1 MEEHLVSGIQDVASQ
16 AVASQASQAS
26 QPHIKSPGRPKSR
39 GQKEPPSLSLS
50 DVQAPVETDEPL
62 LLANPRR
69 FVLFPIE
76 HPDIMAM
83 TKKAI
88 AVFWTAEEV
97 DLTKDMRDWEKLDA
111 NTQHFIK
118 HVLGFF
124 AASDGI
130 LMENLALNFQN
141 EVQWPE
147 AKYFYANQNFME
159 AVHCVAPETRILTSN
174 GYEEIGTLENK
185 TVNVW
190 NGDEYSEVTVRQTSP
205 MAKLIKVKLSNGMFL
220 ECTEEHKWFIRVGA
234 EAHPERCK
242 IDKVFTKDLKIGD
255 VIGKYELPIVSVS
268 DPDEFRNPYTHGFFC
283 GDGTYCN
290 KYPFIAVYGEKQKL
304 LQYLEVSTINP
315 KPEYNCT
322 RCYITNKINKDKFV
336 VPINYS
342 TKTKLEWLAGLVD
355 SDGCTNTSSTGLTA
369 IQIGSIHLDF
379 LQNVQLMLSTLGVRA
394 KISKNKDA
402 GNRFMPDGKGGSKEY
417 ACAIIW
423 CLYISISNTHK
434 LVILGFNP
442 HRLKLVT
449 AQVKENINL
458 IRVEEIIDEGRNSP
472 TYCFN
477 EPKKHSGIFNGILT
491 GQSETYSLL
500 IDTYIDDKVEKQKLL
515 EASST
520 IPAIQK
526 KAEWALQWL
535 DAKKANFATRLIAF
549 AVVEGIF
556 FSGAFCSIFWLK
568 KRGLMPGLT
577 TSNEFIAR
585 DEGMHTD
592 FACLLYGKIKN
603 RLKKAQVNKII
614 KEAVK
619 IEKNF
624 IIKALPCELIGM
636 NAELMSQYIE
646 FVADRI
652 LVQLGYP
659 KIYSVANPFDFME
672 RISLEGK
679 DNFFEK
685 RVTSYAKAAVG
696 KTQEEMSFNMAA
708 DF

>member
-1 MEEHLVSGIQDVASQ
+1 MEEHLVSEKSIDLTVSSVPMTHVA
-16 AVASQASQAS
+16 
-26 QPHIKSPGRPKSR
+26 SPGRAKHPRAPANGVAKDMPVL
-39 GQKEPPSLSLS
+39 QLSE
-50 DVQAPVETDEPL
+50 ATDEPL
-62 LLANPRR
+62 LVANPRR

-76 HPDIMAM
+76 HHDVMAM
-83 TKKAI
+83 AKKAI
-88 AVFWTAEEV
+88 AVFWTAEEI

-159 AVHCVAPETRILTSN
+159 A
-174 GYEEIGTLENK
+174 
-185 TVNVW
+185 
-190 NGDEYSEVTVRQTSP
+190 
-205 MAKLIKVKLSNGMFL
+205 
-220 ECTEEHKWFIRVGA
+220 
-234 EAHPERCK
+234 
-242 IDKVFTKDLKIGD
+242 
-255 VIGKYELPIVSVS
+255 
-268 DPDEFRNPYTHGFFC
+268 
-283 GDGTYCN
+283 
-290 KYPFIAVYGEKQKL
+290 
-304 LQYLEVSTINP
+304 
-315 KPEYNCT
+315 
-322 RCYITNKINKDKFV
+322 
-336 VPINYS
+336 
-342 TKTKLEWLAGLVD
+342 
-355 SDGCTNTSSTGLTA
+355 
-369 IQIGSIHLDF
+369 IH
-379 LQNVQLMLSTLGVRA
+379 
-394 KISKNKDA
+394 
-402 GNRFMPDGKGGSKEY
+402 
-417 ACAIIW
+417 
-423 CLYISISNTHK
+423 
-434 LVILGFNP
+434 
-442 HRLKLVT
+442 
-449 AQVKENINL
+449 
-458 IRVEEIIDEGRNSP
+458 
-472 TYCFN
+472 
-477 EPKKHSGIFNGILT
+477 
-491 GQSETYSLL
+491 SETYSLL
-500 IDTYIDDKVEKQKLL
+500 IDTYIEDKLEKQKLL
-515 EASST
+515 EASTT

-535 DAKKANFATRLIAF
+535 DASKANFATRLIAF

-585 DEGMHTD
+585 DEGMHTE

-603 RLKKAQVNKII
+603 RLKKSQVNKII

-636 NAELMSQYIE
+636 NADLMSQYIE
-646 FVADRI
+646 FVADRL

-659 KIYSVANPFDFME
+659 KVYSVVNPFDFME

-696 KTQEEMSFNMAA
+696 KTQEQMSFSMDA

>member
-1 MEEHLVSGIQDVASQ
+1 MESFSGMNILSKSRMEEHIMSSTNTATTETVKDVLQ
-16 AVASQASQAS
+16 LTK
-26 QPHIKSPGRPKSR
+26 PSPGRRSRTPKS
-39 GQKEPPSLSLS
+39 EPPALNLDEPKSPAVVDTS
-50 DVQAPVETDEPL
+50 ATDEPL
-62 LLANPRR
+62 LIANPRR

-83 TKKAI
+83 TKKAM
-88 AVFWTAEEV
+88 AVFWTAEEL

-130 LMENLALNFQN
+130 LMENLAANFQN

-159 AVHCVAPETRILTSN
+159 AVH
-174 GYEEIGTLENK
+174 
-185 TVNVW
+185 
-190 NGDEYSEVTVRQTSP
+190 
-205 MAKLIKVKLSNGMFL
+205 
-220 ECTEEHKWFIRVGA
+220 
-234 EAHPERCK
+234 
-242 IDKVFTKDLKIGD
+242 
-255 VIGKYELPIVSVS
+255 
-268 DPDEFRNPYTHGFFC
+268 
-283 GDGTYCN
+283 
-290 KYPFIAVYGEKQKL
+290 
-304 LQYLEVSTINP
+304 
-315 KPEYNCT
+315 
-322 RCYITNKINKDKFV
+322 
-336 VPINYS
+336 
-342 TKTKLEWLAGLVD
+342 
-355 SDGCTNTSSTGLTA
+355 
-369 IQIGSIHLDF
+369 
-379 LQNVQLMLSTLGVRA
+379 
-394 KISKNKDA
+394 
-402 GNRFMPDGKGGSKEY
+402 
-417 ACAIIW
+417 
-423 CLYISISNTHK
+423 
-434 LVILGFNP
+434 
-442 HRLKLVT
+442 
-449 AQVKENINL
+449 
-458 IRVEEIIDEGRNSP
+458 
-472 TYCFN
+472 
-477 EPKKHSGIFNGILT
+477 
-491 GQSETYSLL
+491 SETYSLL
-500 IDTYIDDKVEKQKLL
+500 IDTYIDDKTEKQHLL
-515 EASST
+515 EAAST

-535 DAKKANFATRLIAF
+535 NPKNANFATRLIAF

-603 RLKKAQVNKII
+603 RLKRGAVNKIV

-636 NAELMSQYIE
+636 NADLMSQYIE
-646 FVADRI
+646 FVADR
-652 LVQLGYP
+652 LLSQLGYP
-659 KIYSVANPFDFME
+659 KVFNVGNPFDFME

-685 RVTSYAKAAVG
+685 RVSNYAKAAVG
-696 KTQEEMSFNMAA
+696 KTQEEMSFSMEA

>member
-1 MEEHLVSGIQDVASQ
+1 MDTFSGMNILSRSRMEEHIVSEIRDTDTNQVTTS
-16 AVASQASQAS
+16 VETR
-26 QPHIKSPGRPKSR
+26 IKSPGSKSKSR
-39 GQKEPPSLSLS
+39 ASTLREPPALNLNEM
-50 DVQAPVETDEPL
+50 PVETDEPL

-76 HPDIMAM
+76 HPDVMAM
-83 TKKAI
+83 AKKAI
-88 AVFWTAEEV
+88 AVFWTAEEL
-97 DLTKDMRDWEKLDA
+97 DLTKDLRDWEKLDA

-159 AVHCVAPETRILTSN
+159 A
-174 GYEEIGTLENK
+174 
-185 TVNVW
+185 
-190 NGDEYSEVTVRQTSP
+190 
-205 MAKLIKVKLSNGMFL
+205 
-220 ECTEEHKWFIRVGA
+220 
-234 EAHPERCK
+234 
-242 IDKVFTKDLKIGD
+242 
-255 VIGKYELPIVSVS
+255 
-268 DPDEFRNPYTHGFFC
+268 
-283 GDGTYCN
+283 
-290 KYPFIAVYGEKQKL
+290 
-304 LQYLEVSTINP
+304 
-315 KPEYNCT
+315 
-322 RCYITNKINKDKFV
+322 
-336 VPINYS
+336 
-342 TKTKLEWLAGLVD
+342 
-355 SDGCTNTSSTGLTA
+355 
-369 IQIGSIHLDF
+369 IH
-379 LQNVQLMLSTLGVRA
+379 
-394 KISKNKDA
+394 
-402 GNRFMPDGKGGSKEY
+402 
-417 ACAIIW
+417 
-423 CLYISISNTHK
+423 
-434 LVILGFNP
+434 
-442 HRLKLVT
+442 
-449 AQVKENINL
+449 
-458 IRVEEIIDEGRNSP
+458 
-472 TYCFN
+472 
-477 EPKKHSGIFNGILT
+477 
-491 GQSETYSLL
+491 SETYSLL

-515 EASST
+515 EAATT

-535 DAKKANFATRLIAF
+535 DATKANFATRLIAF

-636 NAELMSQYIE
+636 NADLMSQYIE
-646 FVADRI
+646 FVADR
-652 LVQLGYP
+652 LMVQLGYP

-696 KTQEEMSFNMAA
+696 KTQEEMSFSMVA